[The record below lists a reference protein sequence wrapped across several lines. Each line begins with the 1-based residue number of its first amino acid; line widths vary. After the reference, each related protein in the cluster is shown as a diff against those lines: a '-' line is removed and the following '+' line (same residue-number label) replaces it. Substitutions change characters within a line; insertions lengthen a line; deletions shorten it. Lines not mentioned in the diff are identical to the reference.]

1 MIFATGVA
9 MLTSAYPPGKRGR
22 VLGINVSA
30 TYLGLSLGPFL
41 GGFLTQ
47 RLGWRSIFALNACL
61 GLVVAGLVFTRVK
74 GDWAEARGDRFDGT
88 GAMILAGGLVALMMG
103 LGRLPGGMGALLAA
117 TGLAVLAAFII
128 WETKAPSPLLD
139 IGLFRRNTVF
149 AFSNLAALINYSA
162 TTASGFLLSL
172 YLQEIKGLTP
182 QQAGLVLIAQPAM
195 MALFSPLAG
204 RLSDRVEPRNLA
216 STGMAV
222 SAAGLFMLTG
232 LGAGTPTS
240 LVVAAL
246 LVLGFGFA
254 LFSSPNTNA
263 VMGAVEKRSL
273 GVASAVLGTMRLTG
287 GMLSMGAAMLI
298 FNLFI
303 GKVRITP
310 EVHPQ
315 FLSASR
321 IAILFFAVLCV
332 GGVFASH
339 ARGRLRGGGSK

>member
-1 MIFATGVA
+1 
-9 MLTSAYPPGKRGR
+9 
-22 VLGINVSA
+22 
-30 TYLGLSLGPFL
+30 
-41 GGFLTQ
+41 
-47 RLGWRSIFALNACL
+47 
-61 GLVVAGLVFTRVK
+61 
-74 GDWAEARGDRFDGT
+74 
-88 GAMILAGGLVALMMG
+88 MILAGGLVALMMG